1 MIPGVLRRGARA
13 LADTLG
19 SARAHLLANLDDGS
33 KCPCCGQF
41 ARRYKRKLNSD
52 MARSLILIVDEY
64 LHEPSAGWVDIQTI
78 DVRGGD
84 YAKLRHWGL
93 LESRPND
100 DETKRTSG
108 LWRPTELGSQFAR
121 GVILMPSH
129 AYIYNNTV
137 DGFTDSTTTIREA
150 LGDAFD
156 YAELWK
162 AR

>member
-1 MIPGVLRRGARA
+1 MPELRRFS
-13 LADTLG
+13 LTDTLAE
-19 SARAHLLANLDDGS
+19 ARDTLRANLDDGS
-33 KCPCCGQF
+33 KCPCCDQF

-64 LHEPSAGWVDIQTI
+64 LHEPHDTSWVDIQEI

-100 DETKRTSG
+100 DDTKRTSG
-108 LWRPTELGSQFAR
+108 LWRPTELGIDFAQGR
-121 GVILMPSH
+121 ARMPSH
-129 AYIYNNTV
+129 VYIYNNKV
-137 DGFTDSTTTIREA
+137 DGFTDSTITIREA